1 MEVVVLVLA
10 IVFIVVLRNAIL
22 SHTQTI
28 QKLSGKIDHLTTELE
43 ELKTVLKEER
53 TTISSIVQPKPVKE
67 ELKPEPVPVKPAD
80 SIPSPTA
87 KPLPSHLKEVPAPH
101 YEPMHVVEEPSWF
114 QKWLR
119 NNPDL
124 EKFIGEN
131 LVNKIGIAIF
141 VLGIAF
147 FVKYAIDKN
156 WINEVGRVSIG
167 LVVGL
172 ILVGLAHY
180 LRKSY
185 HAFSSVLAG
194 GGLAVFYFTIA
205 FAFHQYALLSQ
216 TAAFVIMVVITG
228 FAVGLA
234 LLYDRLELSVIAA
247 VGGFLTPFLVSS
259 GEGNYIILFTYLLI
273 LNTGL
278 LTLAYFKRWPLL
290 NSISFFFTELIFAG
304 WLIKTLWE
312 TAPHVSY
319 PLVLLFAT
327 SFYLLF
333 LAMNTIYQ
341 LKNRQAFKVFDFS
354 ILLLLNASYFAAG
367 LFILNEVENGRYHG
381 LFTLSAGIIN
391 LALAW
396 YFFKRQNAD
405 RNFLYL
411 LIGLTLTFLSLT
423 IPVQLHGHAI
433 TLFWSAE
440 FVLLFWLYQ
449 RSRIVLF
456 YYSSLLVMVLTLI
469 SLLMDWGGAALG
481 TSSQLVLIYTN
492 VKGLVTNIVAVLAF
506 AAYGFLLQGE
516 EERLPFIQKEVIR
529 PAAWVISIVVAFL
542 TSVYGVNLVFSHYDT
557 YEVPNVYHRIITQ
570 AFVAAAIIW
579 LSKSRR
585 LSHSWP
591 IIGVSTLYLVYH
603 LFSFPLIA
611 GMRNGVLTSKYSSI
625 HIVFHLLSDAT
636 AIALFYQGIKAM
648 QKTPVRLI
656 PEARLA
662 WVLSILAVFFWS
674 QELEHLSVWIGYRQD
689 NIPYIEDQYG
699 KALLT
704 IVWALCSFALM
715 WLGMSYKNKTL
726 RIISL
731 SLFSL
736 ALLKLFIFDLA
747 GISEGGKILAF
758 ILLGAL
764 LLTISF
770 MYQKLKKMIISD
782 GNE

>member
-1 MEVVVLVLA
+1 
-10 IVFIVVLRNAIL
+10 
-22 SHTQTI
+22 
-28 QKLSGKIDHLTTELE
+28 
-43 ELKTVLKEER
+43 
-53 TTISSIVQPKPVKE
+53 
-67 ELKPEPVPVKPAD
+67 
-80 SIPSPTA
+80 
-87 KPLPSHLKEVPAPH
+87 LKEVPAPH
-101 YEPMHVVEEPSWF
+101 HEPMHVVGEPSWL
-114 QKWLR
+114 QRWLR

-131 LVNKIGIAIF
+131 LVNKIGIAVF

-167 LVVGL
+167 LLVGM

-234 LLYDRLELSVIAA
+234 LLYDRLELAVIAA
-247 VGGFLTPFLVSS
+247 IGGFLTPFLVSN
-259 GEGNYIILFTYLLI
+259 GEGNYIILFSYLLI

-312 TAPHVSY
+312 TAPQVSY
-319 PLVLLFAT
+319 PLVLMFAS
-327 SFYLLF
+327 SFYFLF

-341 LKNRQAFKVFDFS
+341 LKNRQPFKVFDFS
-354 ILLLLNASYFAAG
+354 ILLLLNASYFVAG
-367 LFILNEVENGRYHG
+367 LILLNEVEHGRYQG
-381 LFTLSAGIIN
+381 LFTLSTGIIN
-391 LALAW
+391 LVLAW

-456 YYSSLLVMVLTLI
+456 YYSSLLVMLLTLI
-469 SLLMDWGGAALG
+469 SLFMDWGGAALN

-492 VKGLVTNIVAVLAF
+492 VRGLVTNIVAVVAF
-506 AAYGFLLQGE
+506 AAYGFLLQKE
-516 EERLPFIQKEVIR
+516 EERLPFIQKEVVR
-529 PAAWVISIVVAFL
+529 PVAWVVSIVVAYL
-542 TSVYGVNLVFSHYDT
+542 TAVYGVNLVFSHFDT

-570 AFVAAAIIW
+570 VFVAAAIIW
-579 LSKSRR
+579 LNKSRR
-585 LSHSWP
+585 LPYSWP
-591 IIGVSTLYLVYH
+591 IVGVSTLYWVYH
-603 LFSFPLIA
+603 LFSFSLIA
-611 GMRNGVLTSKYSSI
+611 GMRNGVLTGKYSSI
-625 HIVFHLLSDAT
+625 HIVFHLLSDGA

-656 PEARLA
+656 PEARLG
-662 WVLSILAVFFWS
+662 WILSILAVFFWS

-689 NIPYIEDQYG
+689 NIPYLEDQYG

-715 WLGMSYKNKTL
+715 WLGMRYKNKTL
-726 RIISL
+726 RVISL